1 MERRLKKSK
10 SPADLDGGVLG
21 CRGFHSSFRTTQ
33 RPTRTWII
41 YFDFAQT
48 IQSLVRFLLGKHAQI
63 VDRNH
68 PSFRTPQNLI
78 LSNVQLSFSDGET
91 WITIGTTDL
100 VTLRPFIAAPSLRAI
115 SSDHMTSNAH
125 SKKLEN
131 SHWNISALIACC
143 FP

>member
-41 YFDFAQT
+41 YSDSAQT
-48 IQSLVRFLLGKHAQI
+48 MQSLVRFMLGKHAQM
-63 VDRNH
+63 VDHNH
-68 PSFRTPQNLI
+68 PSFRTPPNLI
-78 LSNVQLSFSDGET
+78 LNNVQLSFSDGET
-91 WITIGTTDL
+91 WIKTGTTDL
-100 VTLRPFIAAPSLRAI
+100 VTLQPFIAALSLKVI
-115 SSDHMTSNAH
+115 SSDHMTFNAH

-131 SHWNISALIACC
+131 SHWNIPALIACY